1 MPVVVGMIQ
10 GMRTPRAK
18 SREAM
23 TTGTLRRLRMDVGER
38 TPEEAPDEAD
48 DEGDGGHDRHGGAG
62 LLGGQAEVVL
72 DDVELVGVDHLVG
85 DEHGEAAEERLP
97 EVARA
102 PGRGDE
108 GAEHVAQRLGR
119 GGLVGG
125 GFLARPDQ
133 HGEQA
138 GDAHED
144 AAEGEPGHRGAG
156 FGDEAG
162 ADDGAE
168 RVADG
173 GAHARPRDRRVTRE
187 HVG

>member
-1 MPVVVGMIQ
+1 MKRPKNAFQKSPAPRVG
-10 GMRTPRAK
+10 
-18 SREAM
+18 
-23 TTGTLRRLRMDVGER
+23 
-38 TPEEAPDEAD
+38 
-48 DEGDGGHDRHGGAG
+48 
-62 LLGGQAEVVL
+62 
-72 DDVELVGVDHLVG
+72 
-85 DEHGEAAEERLP
+85 
-97 EVARA
+97 
-102 PGRGDE
+102 GDE

-138 GDAHED
+138 RDAHED

-173 GAHARPRDRRVTRE
+173 GAHAPEGGHGAADGLRDA
-187 HVG
+187 VGQDRDGRGQHHIEAHHAHAVNDGDHRGVRQDADGEERQAAQDAAADDPGAALAEARAGAVGEVAEDEVGDQ